1 MRKKTLTPVGEKMKN
16 PNLSDSQRDLL
27 QDDEVQQRIIDE
39 QLRIQDDMEEDTSKK
54 KTLEQP
60 ESVDELDFVDAMYT
74 GHTYDG
80 RQAPQ
85 VHTED
90 AQEDSIGSAFMRG
103 VQRGAVQSMAGAPR
117 DGRLA
122 DLQERLSNASK
133 KENAANAE
141 FENREPIFR
150 HRR

>member
-1 MRKKTLTPVGEKMKN
+1 MRKKTLTPVGEEMKN
-16 PNLSDSQRDLL
+16 PNLSDSQRDLMK
-27 QDDEVQQRIIDE
+27 DDEDKQRIINE
-39 QLRIQDDMEEDTSKK
+39 QLRIQDEMEEGTDKK

-60 ESVDELDFVDAMYT
+60 ESVDELDFVDVAYT
-74 GHTYDG
+74 GHAYDG

-90 AQEDSIGSAFMRG
+90 AQEDSIGSAFMHG
-103 VQRGAVQSMAGAPR
+103 AQRGATQSVAGASR

-122 DLQERLSNASK
+122 DLQERLSSAAS

-141 FENREPIFR
+141 FANREPTFR